1 MIILEVVIIIIIAF
15 LLFLVCAGIGIF
27 FIAIDDTEV
36 GKAINEKLVSI
47 IRRGKDEQQ
56 TERGE

>member
-15 LLFLVCAGIGIF
+15 LLFLVGAGIGIF